1 MLVYVEKRELKMT
14 AIQYLKDHNVKFKV
28 TGHHPAYTAV
38 DLAVEEHVL
47 SFKVAKPVVVK
58 ADGIYYLCV
67 LPGCYKIDFEILKNQ
82 LHVKEVVLASEGEMQ
97 ELFGDCE
104 LGAEPPL
111 GNLYGLPTLM
121 DMSLERDR
129 HILFQAG
136 THDKAIRMSMKDFKR
151 LVNPHIISFIE
162 RTQWD
167 EIEAMLYDPYFYDA
181 FAYNPMY
188 PL

>member
-1 MLVYVEKRELKMT
+1 MT
-14 AIQYLKDHNVKFKV
+14 AIDYLKDHNIKFRV

-47 SFKVAKPVVVK
+47 SILVAKPVVVN
-58 ADGIYYLCV
+58 ADGVYYVCV
-67 LPGCYKIDFEILKNQ
+67 LPACFKIDFEILKHQ
-82 LHVKEVVLASEGEMQ
+82 LHVNEVVLASEKDLHD
-97 ELFGDCE
+97 LFGDCE

-121 DMSLERDR
+121 DKSLERDR

-136 THDKAIRMSMKDFKR
+136 THDKAIRMSVKDFKR
-151 LVNPHIISFIE
+151 LVNPHVISFI
-162 RTQWD
+162 RRDDWD
-167 EIEAMLYDPYFYDA
+167 ELQSMLYDPYLYDA
-181 FAYNPMY
+181 FAFNPLY

>member
-1 MLVYVEKRELKMT
+1 LVYIKKRELKMT
-14 AIQYLKDHNVKFKV
+14 AIDYLKDNKVKFRV

-47 SFKVAKPVVVK
+47 SCQVAKPVIVN
-58 ADGIYYLCV
+58 ADGIFYVCV
-67 LPGCYKIDFEILKNQ
+67 LPACFKIDFDVLKNR
-82 LHVKEVVLASEGEMQ
+82 LHVKEVALASEMDLKD
-97 ELFGDCE
+97 LFGDCE
-104 LGAEPPL
+104 LGAEPPF

-121 DMSLERDR
+121 DRSLEQDR
-129 HILFQAG
+129 HIIFQAG

-151 LVNPHIISFIE
+151 LVSPNVMSFIRRGE
-162 RTQWD
+162 WD

-181 FAYNPMY
+181 FIYNPFY